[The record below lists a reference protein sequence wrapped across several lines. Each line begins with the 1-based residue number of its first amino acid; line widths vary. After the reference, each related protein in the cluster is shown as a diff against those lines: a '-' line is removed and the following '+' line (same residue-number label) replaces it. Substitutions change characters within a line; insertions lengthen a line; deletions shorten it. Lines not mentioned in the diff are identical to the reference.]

1 MKEKIV
7 LLLNA
12 DPTFCQLSRLNIVD
26 ELQELKSQYKKFY
39 EQYFY
44 QSSELSSMQRS
55 IHKLQA
61 DMKQLLTIT
70 SKIQEENTQLT
81 DLLKQEKEKTKQLST
96 TVQDL
101 KLYVI
106 I

>member
-1 MKEKIV
+1 M
-7 LLLNA
+7 LNA

-44 QSSELSSMQRS
+44 QSSELSSMQRYV
-55 IHKLQA
+55 HKLEA
-61 DMKQLLTIT
+61 DMKQLFKRT
-70 SKIQEENTQLT
+70 SKIQEENTQLI
-81 DLLKQEKEKTKQLST
+81 DLLEQEKEKTKQLST
-96 TVQDL
+96 TVQEL